1 MKYEVAIFDL
11 DGTLIDTIED
21 LGTAVNHALRL
32 RSLPLHSMEEYKGM
46 VGHGIRD
53 LVTKALPISLQ
64 EDSSYI
70 DSALKDF
77 REYYSSHIDVH
88 TRPYEGMVA
97 LLEELH
103 SAGVRIAVASNKFQ
117 EGTERLIR
125 EFFPGVEFIAIF
137 GNREGY
143 PLKPDPA
150 IVKEVLSLAGTDSS
164 KAVMVGDSRTDI
176 RTAVAGGIDIIAVSW
191 GFRPEEELSQ
201 ALTELSPTGRLAGSV
216 AQLREFLYGGEKK

>member
-125 EFFPGVEFIAIF
+125 EFFPRVEFIAIF

-150 IVKEVLSLAGTDSS
+150 IVKEVLSLAGAESS

-201 ALTELSPTGRLAGSV
+201 ALTELSPAGRLAGSV
-216 AQLREFLYGGEKK
+216 AQLREFLYEGEKK

>member
-125 EFFPGVEFIAIF
+125 EFFPRVEFIAIF

-150 IVKEVLSLAGTDSS
+150 IVKEVLSRAGADSS

-201 ALTELSPTGRLAGSV
+201 ALTELSPAGRLAGSV

>member
-201 ALTELSPTGRLAGSV
+201 ALTELSPAGRLAGSV

>member
-150 IVKEVLSLAGTDSS
+150 IVKEVLSRAGADSS

-201 ALTELSPTGRLAGSV
+201 ALTELSPAGRLAGSV
-216 AQLREFLYGGEKK
+216 AQLREFLYEGEKK

>member
-21 LGTAVNHALRL
+21 LGTAVNHTLRL

-125 EFFPGVEFIAIF
+125 EFFPRVEFIAIF

-150 IVKEVLSLAGTDSS
+150 IVKEVLSLAGADSS

-201 ALTELSPTGRLAGSV
+201 ALTELSPAGRLASSV

>member
-125 EFFPGVEFIAIF
+125 EFFPRVEFIAIF

-150 IVKEVLSLAGTDSS
+150 IVKEVLSLAGAESS

-201 ALTELSPTGRLAGSV
+201 ARSWSSWW
-216 AQLREFLYGGEKK
+216 AQWG

>member
-11 DGTLIDTIED
+11 DGTLINTIED

-53 LVTKALPISLQ
+53 LVTKALPLSLQ
-64 EDSSYI
+64 GDPSYI

-88 TRPYEGMVA
+88 TRPYEGMVE

-117 EGTERLIR
+117 EGTEHLIR
-125 EFFPGVEFIAIF
+125 EFFPKVDFVAIF

-150 IVKEVLSLAGTDSS
+150 IVREVLSRAGADSS

-176 RTAVAGGIDIIAVSW
+176 RTAVAGGIDVIAVSW
-191 GFRPEEELSQ
+191 GFRPREELSE
-201 ALTELSPTGRLAGSV
+201 ALSELSPSGLLADSA
-216 AQLREFLYGGEKK
+216 AQLRGFFAGGEKK

>member
-125 EFFPGVEFIAIF
+125 EFFPRVEFIAIF

-150 IVKEVLSLAGTDSS
+150 IVKEVLSLAGADSS

-201 ALTELSPTGRLAGSV
+201 ALTELSPAGRLASSV
-216 AQLREFLYGGEKK
+216 AQLREFLSGGEKK

>member
-150 IVKEVLSLAGTDSS
+150 IVKEVLSLAGADSS

-201 ALTELSPTGRLAGSV
+201 ALTELSPAGRLAGSV

>member
-125 EFFPGVEFIAIF
+125 EFFPRVEFIAIF

>member
-125 EFFPGVEFIAIF
+125 EFFPRVEFIAIF

-201 ALTELSPTGRLAGSV
+201 ALTELSPAGRLAGSV

>member
-117 EGTERLIR
+117 EGTEHLIR

-150 IVKEVLSLAGTDSS
+150 IVKEVLSLAGADSS

-176 RTAVAGGIDIIAVSW
+176 LTAVAGGIDIIAVSW

-201 ALTELSPTGRLAGSV
+201 ALTELSPAGMLAGSV
-216 AQLREFLYGGEKK
+216 AQLREFLSGGEKK

>member
-53 LVTKALPISLQ
+53 LVTKALPIFLQ

-125 EFFPGVEFIAIF
+125 EFFPRVEFIAIF

-150 IVKEVLSLAGTDSS
+150 IVKEVLSLAGADSS

-201 ALTELSPTGRLAGSV
+201 ALTELSPAGRLAGSV

>member
-64 EDSSYI
+64 GDSSYI

-125 EFFPGVEFIAIF
+125 EFFPRVEFIAIF

-201 ALTELSPTGRLAGSV
+201 ALTELSPAGRLAGSV

>member
-64 EDSSYI
+64 GDSSYI

-150 IVKEVLSLAGTDSS
+150 IVKEVLSLAGADSS

-216 AQLREFLYGGEKK
+216 AQLREFLSGVEKK